1 MDGLRLRVQIKAVKW
16 AAILKENRN
25 TCRIRPPQIDPRRAK
40 ARLAL
45 KPQGARLGIPQPVF
59 VRRKDRFALKAP
71 LPAAFGVLNHAREV
85 PTPFEIAQQKR
96 NSSHVRPPALSPL

>member
-45 KPQGARLGIPQPVF
+45 KP
-59 VRRKDRFALKAP
+59 
-71 LPAAFGVLNHAREV
+71 
-85 PTPFEIAQQKR
+85 
-96 NSSHVRPPALSPL
+96 